1 VDQSDLILYGASN
14 NTTREILS
22 CSDLF
27 SLLDEMAKLYAN
39 QLIQ

>member
-1 VDQSDLILYGASN
+1 VDQSDLILYEHQIIQH
-14 NTTREILS
+14 EILI